1 MSKIGKQLN
10 QDEIILVKP
19 HVTEKATALATG
31 KSDQPVY
38 IFRVTKSANKKT
50 VAGAVRRLFGVTPT
64 RVNII
69 NSPSK
74 KITVRGRGGRSGH
87 VPGFKKALITLKKG
101 DKIEIV

>member
-10 QDEIILVKP
+10 QDEIILIKP

-31 KSDQPVY
+31 DPNHPVY
-38 IFRVTKSANKKT
+38 VFRVVKEAGKPA
-50 VAGAVRRLFGVTPT
+50 VAAAVRRLFGVTPVK
-64 RVNII
+64 VNII
-69 NSPSK
+69 NAPSK

-101 DKIEIV
+101 DKIEII